1 MTRQKKRLFLKNTGF
16 PIVLSSVMG
25 YEDDM
30 KTEWKILEPDREA
43 VEKVIGIMN
52 CTWVTAAVLVNRN
65 IVSASDIS
73 SFTDFSLGSI
83 RPPFAIR
90 DMDTAVRRIAAAISD
105 HEKILI
111 FGDYDADGVTSTA
124 LLLEFLQYA
133 GADVSYYIPHRTREG
148 YDIQTEHI
156 FGYALPAQTDLI
168 VTVDCGS
175 SRHEAVKA
183 ARDSGIDI
191 IITDHHT
198 IKSIPPAVAVVNPKR
213 ADCTAGFSHLA
224 GVGVVFTLL
233 ICLRKHLREKGFWKK
248 IKEPNLKNFC
258 DLVALGTIADM
269 VPLLCENRILSK
281 AGLEMIRTGTR
292 PGIQALAKVS
302 GIKGASADA
311 DDIAFR
317 LAPRVNAAGR
327 LNHAGI
333 AVELLTTRNP
343 KRAEELAQTLD
354 LLNRQRQD
362 TEKRM
367 TGHILKHLEKYPEK
381 LEKNSLVL
389 SDPRWH
395 EGILG
400 IVAAKLVNRFFRPV
414 ILISAKNGMGKGS
427 GRSIPGINL
436 YDGLLRCAGH
446 LEKFGGHPMAAGFQI
461 RENRIS
467 DFREDFDT
475 AIGNMGSSGDFSR
488 KITIDC
494 ELPFDEISDRLIDEL
509 ESLQPFGEGNP
520 EPLFMARDVKVS
532 SSRIIA
538 GCHRRMLVHQSQD
551 QNAPQIQ
558 AMCFNTDPGRL
569 ADRFERIAY
578 RLRWNRWNGKK
589 TVQIIVE
596 ENEHFSC
603 NSPVLSI

>member
-1 MTRQKKRLFLKNTGF
+1 MR
-16 PIVLSSVMG
+16 
-25 YEDDM
+25 YEEDM
-30 KTEWKILEPDREA
+30 KTEWKILEPDPQA
-43 VEKVIGIMN
+43 VEKVSRIMN
-52 CTWVTAAVLVNRN
+52 CTQVTAAVLVNRK
-65 IVSASDIS
+65 IVSASDIRR
-73 SFTDFSLGSI
+73 FTDFSLSSI

-90 DMDTAVRRIAAAISD
+90 DMDTAVCRIAAAISD

-133 GADVSYYIPHRTREG
+133 GADVSYYIPHRTKEG
-148 YDIQTEHI
+148 YDIQVDHI
-156 FGYALPAQTDLI
+156 FRYALPAQTDLI
-168 VTVDCGS
+168 ITVDCGS

-183 ARDSGIDI
+183 AKNSGIDI

-198 IKSIPPAVAVVNPKR
+198 IDGIPPAVAVVNPKR

-248 IKEPNLKNFC
+248 IREPNLKNFC

-281 AGLEMIRTGTR
+281 VGMEIIRAGTR
-292 PGIQALAKVS
+292 PGIRALISVS
-302 GIKGASADA
+302 GINGACADT
-311 DDIAFR
+311 DDIGFR

-327 LNHAGI
+327 LNHASM
-333 AVELLTTRNP
+333 AVELLTTQNP
-343 KRAEELAQTLD
+343 VRAEELAQALD
-354 LLNRQRQD
+354 HLNRQRQD

-367 TGHILKHLEKYPEK
+367 TGHILKHLEDHPEK
-381 LEKNSLVL
+381 LEKSTLVL

-395 EGILG
+395 EGVLG
-400 IVAAKLVNRFFRPV
+400 IVAANLVNRFFRPV

-436 YDGLLRCAGH
+436 YEGLLSCAGH

-461 RENRIS
+461 REDRIAG
-467 DFREDFDT
+467 FQADFDT
-475 AIGNMGSSGDFSR
+475 AIGNMSR
-488 KITIDC
+488 SADISRQITIDC
-494 ELPFDEISDRLIDEL
+494 ELPFDQISDRLIDEL
-509 ESLQPFGEGNP
+509 ESLRPFGEGNP
-520 EPLFMARDVKVS
+520 EPIFMAQDVQVS
-532 SSRIIA
+532 SSRIIG
-538 GCHRRMLVHQSQD
+538 GCHRRMVVHQSPEP
-551 QNAPQIQ
+551 NATRMQ
-558 AMCFNTDPGRL
+558 AMCFHTNPGQQP
-569 ADRFERIAY
+569 DRFDRIAY

-589 TVQIIVE
+589 TAQIIVE

-603 NSPVLSI
+603 NSPALSI